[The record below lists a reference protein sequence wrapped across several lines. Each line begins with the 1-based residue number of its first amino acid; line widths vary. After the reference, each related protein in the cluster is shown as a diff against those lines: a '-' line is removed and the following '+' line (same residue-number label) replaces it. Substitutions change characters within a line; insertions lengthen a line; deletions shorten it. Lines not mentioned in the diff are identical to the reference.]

1 MTKNEE
7 NPQPEVDVVGAGVLL
22 RQARQEKGLTQVE
35 VARQLNLRL
44 AVIESIDG
52 EHNGAGVEPTFL
64 RGYVKAYAKLV
75 GLNEATVLAA
85 FDKQNGPFTYGTAPM
100 QSFSKKTRQQAN
112 DTWLKRISWLV
123 LVGLIASL
131 VFWWWQDNQNRS
143 AISNDVRQSELE
155 RPELTPSGEPAP
167 TLPASNEASLAE
179 SEQGDAQSSTPS
191 AAPLTA
197 PEQEAVDQHV
207 LDALAPDENTEQIA
221 QETVDR
227 ADATATSDANPELI
241 TLSFTGDCWIQVTD
255 STGKVLSSGVKKANQ
270 SLELEG
276 KPPFSMVL
284 GVPQA
289 ANVVYMN
296 KSIDLS
302 AFKAGRTARLTVP
315 KPD

>member
-7 NPQPEVDVVGAGVLL
+7 NPQPEIDVVGAGVLL

-75 GLNEATVLAA
+75 GLNEATVLAK

-131 VFWWWQDNQNRS
+131 VFWWWQDNQNRT
-143 AISNDVRQSELE
+143 AGSNDIRQSELE

-167 TLPASNEASLAE
+167 TLPPSDEATLAE
-179 SEQGDAQSSTPS
+179 NEQGDAQASTSST
-191 AAPLTA
+191 AQLTA
-197 PEQEAVDQHV
+197 PDQEAASQQAIDE
-207 LDALAPDENTEQIA
+207 LALDENREQIT
-221 QETVDR
+221 QKMINT
-227 ADATATSDANPELI
+227 ADATATPDANPELI
-241 TLSFTGDCWIQVTD
+241 MLSFTGDCWIQVTD
-255 STGKVLSSGVKKANQ
+255 STGKVLSSGVKNANQ

-289 ANVVYMN
+289 AHVVYMN
-296 KSIDLS
+296 KSVDLS

-315 KPD
+315 KSD